1 MTTKITKSNFDTTT
15 ITEVGTLT
23 SLTVAGN
30 IVPDANVTYNLGSP
44 THSFKDLYLSGNT
57 IFFGGATL
65 KTDSTTGAVTIVPAP
80 TVAEPNPTGLVITT
94 DGNLAVVST
103 TGGNVTSG
111 DISNAVANSANYAS
125 TDYVDLSV
133 ANLVNSA
140 PSALNTLNELAN
152 ALGNDASFSTTVTN
166 TLANKLSTSAFTYA
180 NITGKPTL
188 GNISSVDLSGNANTV
203 LYGNGAFAAIATSTG
218 TITLAQ
224 PGNITTPFTGVSRFY
239 PTSNL
244 TITNVFASLG
254 TVSSGNLGFMIKKN
268 GSNVGT
274 FTVTGNTFRMSDT
287 SANISVSTTD
297 YLTLD
302 VTSGSGATDL
312 RVDLKYKLV

>member
-44 THSFKDLYLSGNT
+44 TNSFKDLYLSGNT

-125 TDYVDLSV
+125 TDYVDNAINVLS
-133 ANLVNSA
+133 NTA
-140 PSALNTLNELAN
+140 PQ
-152 ALGNDASFSTTVTN
+152 
-166 TLANKLSTSAFTYA
+166 Y
-180 NITGKPTL
+180 
-188 GNISSVDLSGNANTV
+188 
-203 LYGNGAFAAIATSTG
+203 G

-254 TVSSGNLGFMIKKN
+254 TASSGNLGFMLKKN

-302 VTSGSGATDL
+302 VTSGADATDL
-312 RVDLKYKLV
+312 RVDLKYKLL